1 MSTFSDYDEFEEVKY
16 DFRRFGSL
24 VRKLGKEFSYPDK
37 PLDAETRC
45 AIFTKE
51 YYRNNILKKYPDTIL
66 KENKLNDL
74 LESVYHTGKRYN
86 LIAFFQEYL
95 PTKYGLTSL
104 LNNEEWELPD

>member
-104 LNNEEWELPD
+104 LDTDEWELSD